1 MQRKKIE
8 KRLVLKKNIRKF
20 LNKTLITII
29 IFLIGLIVIKDNPD
43 IKTYIKENIYEK
55 SFKFMKSNSF
65 YNKYIGNIFSLDKMS
80 NTTQAVFNENINY
93 ESIAKYKDGAM
104 LTVQD
109 NYLIPA
115 LNTGIVL
122 FIGEKDDYGKTIV
135 VEQVDGVEVY
145 YSNIKE
151 NVKLYD
157 YVEKG
162 QLIGEA
168 SSNKIYLTF
177 IKDGKYLDYKN
188 YL

>member
-1 MQRKKIE
+1 MQKKIE
-8 KRLVLKKNIRKF
+8 KRLKLKKNVRNF
-20 LNKTLITII
+20 LNKILITTI
-29 IFLIGLIVIKDNPD
+29 IFLIGLIIIKDNPN
-43 IKTYIKENIYEK
+43 IKRIIKENIYEK
-55 SFKFMKSNSF
+55 SFKFMKSNNF

-80 NTTQAVFNENINY
+80 DKTEAVFNENINY
-93 ESIAKYKDGAM
+93 ENITNYKDGAM

-122 FIGEKDDYGKTIV
+122 FIGEKDDYGKTII
-135 VEQVDGVEVY
+135 VEQIDGVEVY
-145 YSNIKE
+145 YSNVKE

-177 IKDGKYLDYKN
+177 IKDGKYLNYKN